1 MLIKMSKLNFSTKW
15 IYFLATL
22 PAVTLFYRAFSGGLG
37 VDPVKKLEHELG
49 LLTIQLLIL
58 TLLISPI
65 RDLFKVSLIKYRRS
79 LGVMTFFYAFSHFS
93 VWMLFDI
100 QLLWDELI
108 ADIFRRPYIS
118 FGFLSFVGIIPLAIT
133 SNNISI
139 KKMGVKLWR
148 QIHVLIYPVSILAAL
163 HFVMV
168 KKVWE
173 LEPLIYSVI
182 ILGLLIFRF
191 VVVLRKI

>member
-1 MLIKMSKLNFSTKW
+1 MLIKMSKLKLSTKW
-15 IYFLATL
+15 IYFLTTL
-22 PAVTLFYRAFSGGLG
+22 PSAALFYRAFSGGLG

-49 LLTIQLLIL
+49 LLTIQFLVL

-65 RDLFKVSLIKYRRS
+65 RDLFKINFIKYRRS
-79 LGVMTFFYAFSHFS
+79 LCVMTFFYAFSHFS
-93 VWMLFDI
+93 VWILFDI

-118 FGFLSFVGIIPLAIT
+118 FGFLSFIGIIPLAIT

-148 QIHVLIYPVSILAAL
+148 RIHVLIYPASILAGL

-173 LEPLIYSVI
+173 LEPLIYSII

-191 VVVLRKI
+191 VSVFRNI

>member
-1 MLIKMSKLNFSTKW
+1 MLIKMSKLNFSIKW
-15 IYFLATL
+15 IYFLAIL
-22 PAVTLFYRAFSGGLG
+22 PAVALFYRAFSGGLG

-49 LLTIQLLIL
+49 LLTIQFLVL
-58 TLLISPI
+58 TLLISPL
-65 RDLFKVSLIKYRRS
+65 RDLFKINLIKYRRS

-118 FGFLSFVGIIPLAIT
+118 FGFLSFVGIIPLVIT
-133 SNNISI
+133 SNNNSI
-139 KKMGVKLWR
+139 KKLGVRLWR
-148 QIHVLIYPVSILAAL
+148 KIHVLIYPASILAGL

-173 LEPLIYSVI
+173 LEPLIYTVI
-182 ILGLLIFRF
+182 IVGLLIFRL
-191 VVVLRKI
+191 VSVLRKT

>member
-1 MLIKMSKLNFSTKW
+1 MLIKMSKLKLSTKW
-15 IYFLATL
+15 IYFLTTL
-22 PAVTLFYRAFSGGLG
+22 PAAALFYRAFSGGLG

-139 KKMGVKLWR
+139 KKMGVNLWR